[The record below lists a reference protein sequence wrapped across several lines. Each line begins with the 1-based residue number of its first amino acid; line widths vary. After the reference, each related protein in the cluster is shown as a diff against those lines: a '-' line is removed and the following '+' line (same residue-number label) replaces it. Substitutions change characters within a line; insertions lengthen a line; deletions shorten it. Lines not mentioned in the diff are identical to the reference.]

1 MTPSRSR
8 THRLVLIALLTVT
21 AAILGYLES
30 LLPCFIPI
38 PGVKIGLPNIVTM
51 IGLSLFNTPIAL
63 GIAIARVLLTGFMFG
78 SLSSILYALAG
89 GIISCSVM
97 GALTHTNHQRQIQGQ
112 DAPFSLIGIS
122 IIGAMTHNI
131 GQLCIATI
139 IVQNLR
145 LMLLYLPFLLLIAV
159 PIGLLTGIIARRLL
173 PYLNR
178 ILPQKSHDKSPR

>member
-1 MTPSRSR
+1 M
-8 THRLVLIALLTVT
+8 
-21 AAILGYLES
+21 
-30 LLPCFIPI
+30 LLPKEYDAKKKY
-38 PGVKIGLPNIVTM
+38 PGILAIHGGPKTVYGSVFYHEM
-51 IGLSLFNTPIAL
+51 QFFAAEGYVAL
-63 GIAIARVLLTGFMFG
+63 
-78 SLSSILYALAG
+78 
-89 GIISCSVM
+89 
-97 GALTHTNHQRQIQGQ
+97 
-112 DAPFSLIGIS
+112 FSLIGIS

-178 ILPQKSHDKSPR
+178 ILPQKSHDKSLR

>member
-1 MTPSRSR
+1 MPSISR
-8 THRLVLIALLTVT
+8 THRLVLIALLTAT

-63 GIAIARVLLTGFMFG
+63 GISIVRVLLTGFMFG

-89 GIISCSVM
+89 GVISCSVM
-97 GALTHTNHQRQIQGQ
+97 GALAHINHQRQIQGQ
-112 DAPFSLIGIS
+112 AAPFSFIGIS

-145 LMLLYLPFLLLIAV
+145 LMLLYLPFLLLIAI

-178 ILPQKSHDKSPR
+178 GLPQKSHSKSPK